1 MVMNKI
7 DQQFD
12 DVDMSPAPEELS
24 ELPGLLGLFRKAV
37 VKSDNFELGQP
48 FPFLS
53 NYVKGVQIE
62 KKHLLAYQKLL
73 GFEQNEQV
81 PPTYLS
87 MLGFPMILRLMT
99 HADFPMKAMGQV
111 HLSNEI
117 SVFKNFPMHQ
127 AITLTAGINNSRVT
141 SRGVEW
147 TVGLIAKADGELVWS
162 SESTMLHRCKTGLRR
177 QGLPVIV
184 RAGESQTWAIDG
196 GMGRRYASVS
206 GDYNPI
212 HLSAISAKLFGFKK
226 AIVHGMWSKA
236 RCLAV
241 LKDQLPESGYRVR
254 ANFHRP
260 LFLPSNVLFYSE
272 RKADMTSF
280 SIFNQTGEQ
289 AHMDGCISQ
298 DLTNAQL

>member
-1 MVMNKI
+1 MNKL

-24 ELPGLLGLFRKAV
+24 ELPGLLGLFRKAM

-53 NYVKGVQIE
+53 NYVKGVQID

-177 QGLPVIV
+177 QGLPVVV
-184 RAGESQTWAIDG
+184 RAGESQTWAVDG

-272 RKADMTSF
+272 RKADKTSF

-298 DLTNAQL
+298 DLTNAQF

>member
-1 MVMNKI
+1 
-7 DQQFD
+7 
-12 DVDMSPAPEELS
+12 
-24 ELPGLLGLFRKAV
+24 
-37 VKSDNFELGQP
+37 
-48 FPFLS
+48 
-53 NYVKGVQIE
+53 VQIE

-147 TVGLIAKADGELVWS
+147 SVGLIAKADGELVWS

>member
-1 MVMNKI
+1 MNKI

-12 DVDMSPAPEELS
+12 DVDTSPAPEELS

-147 TVGLIAKADGELVWS
+147 SVGLIAKADGELVWS
-162 SESTMLHRCKTGLRR
+162 SESTMLHRCKTGVRR

>member
-1 MVMNKI
+1 MNKI

>member
-1 MVMNKI
+1 MNKI

-162 SESTMLHRCKTGLRR
+162 SESTMLHRCKTGVRR

>member
-1 MVMNKI
+1 MNKI

-24 ELPGLLGLFRKAV
+24 ELPGLLGLFRKAM

-147 TVGLIAKADGELVWS
+147 SVGLIAKADGELVWS
-162 SESTMLHRCKTGLRR
+162 SESTMLHRCKTGVRR

-241 LKDQLPESGYRVR
+241 LKDQLPDSGYRVR

-272 RKADMTSF
+272 RIADKTSF

>member
-1 MVMNKI
+1 MNKI

-12 DVDMSPAPEELS
+12 DVEMSPAPEELS

-147 TVGLIAKADGELVWS
+147 SVGLIAKADGELVWS
-162 SESTMLHRCKTGLRR
+162 SESTMLHRCKTGVRR

>member
-1 MVMNKI
+1 MNKI

-99 HADFPMKAMGQV
+99 HTD
-111 HLSNEI
+111 
-117 SVFKNFPMHQ
+117 
-127 AITLTAGINNSRVT
+127 
-141 SRGVEW
+141 
-147 TVGLIAKADGELVWS
+147 
-162 SESTMLHRCKTGLRR
+162 
-177 QGLPVIV
+177 
-184 RAGESQTWAIDG
+184 
-196 GMGRRYASVS
+196 
-206 GDYNPI
+206 
-212 HLSAISAKLFGFKK
+212 
-226 AIVHGMWSKA
+226 
-236 RCLAV
+236 
-241 LKDQLPESGYRVR
+241 
-254 ANFHRP
+254 
-260 LFLPSNVLFYSE
+260 
-272 RKADMTSF
+272 
-280 SIFNQTGEQ
+280 
-289 AHMDGCISQ
+289 
-298 DLTNAQL
+298 

>member
-1 MVMNKI
+1 MNKL

>member
-1 MVMNKI
+1 MNKL

-24 ELPGLLGLFRKAV
+24 ELPGLLGLFRKAM

-53 NYVKGVQIE
+53 NYVKGVQID

-162 SESTMLHRCKTGLRR
+162 SESTMLHRCKTGVRR

-298 DLTNAQL
+298 DLTNAQF

>member
-1 MVMNKI
+1 MNKI

-147 TVGLIAKADGELVWS
+147 SVELIAKADGELVWS

>member
-1 MVMNKI
+1 MNNSI
-7 DQQFD
+7 QQFD
-12 DVDMSPAPEELS
+12 DVAISPVPEQLI
-24 ELPGLLGLFRKAV
+24 ELPSLLGLFRKAM
-37 VKSDNFELGQP
+37 VKSDSFELGQALP
-48 FPFLS
+48 CLS
-53 NYVKGVQIE
+53 NCVEGVQIDLD
-62 KKHLLAYQKLL
+62 HLRSYQKLL
-73 GFEQNEQV
+73 GFDQV
-81 PPTYLS
+81 KKLPPTYLS
-87 MLGFPMILRLMT
+87 MLGFPLMLRLMT

-117 SVFKNFPMHQ
+117 SVFQDFPIDQ
-127 AITLTAGINNSRVT
+127 PITLSAGITKSLIT
-141 SRGVEW
+141 AKGVEW
-147 TVGLIAKADGELVWS
+147 TVGMTATIDGELVWS

-177 QGLPVIV
+177 QGVPLVV
-184 RAGESQTWAIDG
+184 RAGESQTWAVDG

-272 RKADMTSF
+272 RIADKTSF

-289 AHMDGCISQ
+289 AHMDGCILQ
-298 DLTNAQL
+298 DLTNAQF

>member
-1 MVMNKI
+1 MNKI

-147 TVGLIAKADGELVWS
+147 SVGLIAKADGELVWS

>member
-1 MVMNKI
+1 MNKI

-177 QGLPVIV
+177 QGLPVVV
-184 RAGESQTWAIDG
+184 RAGESQTWAVDG

-272 RKADMTSF
+272 TKADKTSF

-298 DLTNAQL
+298 DLTNAQF

>member
-1 MVMNKI
+1 MNKI

-12 DVDMSPAPEELS
+12 DVDMSPAPEELI

-147 TVGLIAKADGELVWS
+147 SVGLIAKADGELVWS

>member
-1 MVMNKI
+1 MNKI
-7 DQQFD
+7 DRKFD

>member
-1 MVMNKI
+1 MNKI

-127 AITLTAGINNSRVT
+127 TITLTAGINNSRVT

-289 AHMDGCISQ
+289 AHMDGYISQ

>member
-1 MVMNKI
+1 MNKI

-37 VKSDNFELGQP
+37 VKSDNFEIGQP

-147 TVGLIAKADGELVWS
+147 SVGLIAKADGELVWS
-162 SESTMLHRCKTGLRR
+162 SESTMLHRCKTGVRR

>member
-1 MVMNKI
+1 MNKI

-147 TVGLIAKADGELVWS
+147 SVGLIAKADGELVWS
-162 SESTMLHRCKTGLRR
+162 SESTMLHRCKTGVRR

>member
-1 MVMNKI
+1 MNKI

-127 AITLTAGINNSRVT
+127 TITLTAGINNSRVT

-147 TVGLIAKADGELVWS
+147 SVGLIAKADGELVWS
-162 SESTMLHRCKTGLRR
+162 SESTMLHRCKTGVRR

-241 LKDQLPESGYRVR
+241 LTDQLPESGYRVR

>member
-147 TVGLIAKADGELVWS
+147 SVELIAKADGELVWS
-162 SESTMLHRCKTGLRR
+162 SESTMLHRCKTGVRR

>member
-1 MVMNKI
+1 MNKI

-12 DVDMSPAPEELS
+12 DVDMSPVPEELS

-147 TVGLIAKADGELVWS
+147 SVGLIAKADGELVWS

>member
-1 MVMNKI
+1 MNKI

-147 TVGLIAKADGELVWS
+147 SVELIAKADGELVWS
-162 SESTMLHRCKTGLRR
+162 SESTMLHRCKTGVRR

>member
-1 MVMNKI
+1 MNKI

-37 VKSDNFELGQP
+37 VKSDNFEIGQP

-147 TVGLIAKADGELVWS
+147 SVGLIAKADGELVWS